1 MTLLL
6 FIFSAPRIYN
16 FNSFNRIQLTNIKP
30 FYFLK
35 KKSLKRM
42 SLRFRLFYYCA
53 YTSSNKCKTH
63 LVSLL
68 IQGISQYQSIRSK
81 ILSLHLPHRHLQ
93 YVPNYPLH
101 LLVMLRGRNDVFDIP
116 FFFHMYDV
124 IS

>member
-6 FIFSAPRIYN
+6 FHFLRPCIYN

-35 KKSLKRM
+35 NKKSLKRFH
-42 SLRFRLFYYCA
+42 LRLRPYYYCT

-93 YVPNYPLH
+93 YVPNDLLH
-101 LLVMLRGRNDVFDIP
+101 LLVMLRERNGVFI
-116 FFFHMYDV
+116 FLFSLTCMM
-124 IS
+124 